1 MLHQS
6 QVTDS
11 NPTPSLLT
19 SALTQSPIVVTV
31 QEEIVEPSTVATAQ
45 GTYTHLSPTVDL
57 SIVRIEPPAYQE
69 TPESSRSAQL
79 QTSRSVRR
87 RSSRPKLSADEYD
100 AKFEELRKDDE
111 ESSPNSREIA
121 QLVVSLAQSRS

>member
-31 QEEIVEPSTVATAQ
+31 QEIVEPTAVATTQ
-45 GTYTHLSPTVDL
+45 GTYSRLSPTVDL

-111 ESSPNSREIA
+111 ESSSNSREIG
-121 QLVVSLAQSRS
+121 QLVVSLAQS